1 MAWVILCGTWISF
14 SVLMWNFCIQEI
26 DCFGKMAEFINFEA
40 VEDNVD
46 DVFDVDEG
54 EEVYENVSHCDFTYD
69 KKNSDKDV

>member
-1 MAWVILCGTWISF
+1 MNQFLCIN
-14 SVLMWNFCIQEI
+14 VKLCIQEI

-69 KKNSDKDV
+69 EKNSDKDV